1 MPEVSLTIPDSI
13 VNALPDEDDGNA
25 HLDMQRA
32 VAGWEHQFNELLA
45 DSDETSEIVDLIERF
60 EDRWEQYDD
69 YVVELRAWGQSP
81 IYAMAWRDL
90 QAAMI
95 NQIYEHADL
104 ADRIDRERHAR
115 IVKDGIRRSG

>member
-13 VNALPDEDDGNA
+13 IDALPEAEEDNA

-32 VAGWEHQFNELLA
+32 VTGWELQFNDLLA
-45 DSDETSEIVDLIERF
+45 EADETGEIVDMIERF
-60 EDRWEQYDD
+60 EDRWERYDD
-69 YVVELRAWGQSP
+69 YIVELRAWGQSP

-90 QAAMI
+90 QAAVI
-95 NQIYEHADL
+95 NQVYDHADL

-115 IVKDGIRRSG
+115 IVQDGIRRSG

>member
-13 VNALPDEDDGNA
+13 VTALPDEDEGNA

-32 VAGWEHQFNELLA
+32 VAGWEQQFNELLA
-45 DSDETSEIVDLIERF
+45 AADETSEIVDMIERF
-60 EDRWEQYDD
+60 EDRWERYDD

-115 IVKDGIRRSG
+115 IVQSGIRRSG